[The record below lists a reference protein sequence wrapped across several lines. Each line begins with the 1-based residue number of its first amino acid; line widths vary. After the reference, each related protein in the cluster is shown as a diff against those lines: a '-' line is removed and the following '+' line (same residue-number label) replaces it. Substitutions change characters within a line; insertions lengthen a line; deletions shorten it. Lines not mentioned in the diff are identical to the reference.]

1 MPMPAHGRAFG
12 DSEPSWH
19 TACKRITHACPLST
33 WSFALRLLL
42 VHCHPDPDSFGA
54 ALRSS
59 AADALRT
66 AGHDLREIDLY
77 ADGFDPVFTLAEKR
91 SYLAD
96 TAQNIAGVATHVEAL
111 RWAEGW
117 VVIYPTWFYG
127 APAMLKGWLERVWL
141 PGVSFRIA
149 TAKQR
154 TIGGELGNIRLF
166 VGITT
171 SGSPWWW
178 LKVIGDPGRS
188 LFMKG
193 LRPLYARRCRM
204 RWLQLFNMNHV
215 TAADRE
221 GFLARVKR
229 EMTALPL

>member
-1 MPMPAHGRAFG
+1 M
-12 DSEPSWH
+12 
-19 TACKRITHACPLST
+19 K
-33 WSFALRLLL
+33 LLL
-42 VHCHPDPDSFGA
+42 VFCHPDPDSFGA
-54 ALRSS
+54 ALRDT
-59 AADALRT
+59 AVQALRA
-66 AGHDLREIDLY
+66 AGHDLRQIDLY
-77 ADGFDPVFTLAEKR
+77 AEGFDPVFTRAEKQT
-91 SYLAD
+91 YLTD
-96 TAQNIAGVATHVEAL
+96 TARNIEGVAAHVEAL

-193 LRPLYARRCRM
+193 LRPLYAKGCRM
-204 RWLQLFNMNHV
+204 KWLQLFNMNHV

-221 GFLARVKR
+221 RFLARLR
-229 EMTALPL
+229 QTLASLPK

>member
-1 MPMPAHGRAFG
+1 M
-12 DSEPSWH
+12 
-19 TACKRITHACPLST
+19 K
-33 WSFALRLLL
+33 LLL
-42 VHCHPDPDSFGA
+42 VFCHPDPDSFGA
-54 ALRSS
+54 ALRDT
-59 AADALRT
+59 AVQALQA
-66 AGHDLREIDLY
+66 AGHELRQIDLY
-77 ADGFDPVFTLAEKR
+77 AEGFDPVFTRAEKQT
-91 SYLAD
+91 YLTD
-96 TAQNIAGVATHVEAL
+96 TARNIEGVAAHVEAL

-193 LRPLYARRCRM
+193 LRPLYAKGCRM
-204 RWLQLFNMNHV
+204 KWLQLFNMNHV
-215 TAADRE
+215 TASDRE
-221 GFLARVKR
+221 RFLATLRQ
-229 EMTALPL
+229 TLASLPK